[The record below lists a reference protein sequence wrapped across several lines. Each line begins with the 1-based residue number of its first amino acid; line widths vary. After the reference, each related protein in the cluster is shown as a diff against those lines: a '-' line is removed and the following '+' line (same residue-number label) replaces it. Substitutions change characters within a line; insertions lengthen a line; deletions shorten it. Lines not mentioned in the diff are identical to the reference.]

1 MIKKLSVATHIQ
13 YCLPQFSMRYCSKS
27 LRKNS
32 SKLGFV
38 TMFLQV
44 YKYSFCS
51 KTNRPSL
58 HWVEIGICTGR
69 ESSNVLNKIYLFEEG
84 SEASFSMNRLS

>member
-1 MIKKLSVATHIQ
+1 MSVSNKTNYNKNEKHWKKKTPVSCHVYLILFAT
-13 YCLPQFSMRYCSKS
+13 FTMRYCSKS

-44 YKYSFCS
+44 YKYFFCS
-51 KTNRPSL
+51 KTNRRSL
-58 HWVEIGICTGR
+58 R
-69 ESSNVLNKIYLFEEG
+69 
-84 SEASFSMNRLS
+84 